1 LDNNETDKLL
11 EVLRMTDL
19 GTMLVVDARKDEKM
33 EIAKKL
39 LMRGISVSAV
49 VEDTGLDESTVRRLQ
64 AELEVA

>member
-1 LDNNETDKLL
+1 
-11 EVLRMTDL
+11 MTDL